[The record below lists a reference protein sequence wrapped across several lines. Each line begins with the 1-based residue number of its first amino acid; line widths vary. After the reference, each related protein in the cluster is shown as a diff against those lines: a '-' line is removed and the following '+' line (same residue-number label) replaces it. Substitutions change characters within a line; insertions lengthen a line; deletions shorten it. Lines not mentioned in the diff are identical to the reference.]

1 MGWFRTTVIVL
12 TGLALLLLSL
22 TGAVLLARHLRPMV
36 HRQSTPQE
44 TLPVLI
50 EKLRSGASFEERV
63 AAGRAIIADGPQAL
77 AAALDAVCQ
86 VTAADAQPVIAPQV
100 LQALRAAASD
110 NAAALGEALSA
121 DKVNVR
127 IAAAMVLRQLGTKA
141 RPALDALAKAAGDEN
156 RWVRWSAAE
165 AIGGVGPD
173 AASVVDRLLPLLDH
187 EDRFTRRR
195 VATALGR
202 IGPAAASAAQRLD
215 KAQKEDPD
223 PAVRQA
229 AAAALYLVNLES
241 LSAAAATEASPEV
254 QNLLAELKQDDEYAS
269 VAAANKLRDLGP
281 QAKQAVPALALA
293 LRSKHKWVRV
303 AAAEA
308 LAAIGP
314 DAQPVLACLEQA
326 ASEGDADLRAAA
338 QAAKQKIE
346 GRPLPN

>member
-1 MGWFRTTVIVL
+1 
-12 TGLALLLLSL
+12 
-22 TGAVLLARHLRPMV
+22 
-36 HRQSTPQE
+36 
-44 TLPVLI
+44 VLI
-50 EKLRSGASFEERV
+50 EKLRGAASFEERV
-63 AAGRAIIADGPQAL
+63 AAGRAIVADGPQAL

-86 VTAADAQPVIAPQV
+86 VTAADGQPVIAPQV
-100 LQALRAAASD
+100 LQALTAAASD
-110 NAAALGEALSA
+110 SAAALGEALSA

-141 RPALDALAKAAGDEN
+141 RPALDALAKAASDEN

-165 AIGGVGPD
+165 AIGSVGPD
-173 AASVVDRLLPLLDH
+173 AVSVVDRLLPLLDH

-202 IGPAAASAAQRLD
+202 IGPAAVGAAPRLA
-215 KAQKEDPD
+215 KAQKEDHD

-229 AAAALYLVNLES
+229 AAAALYLVNLE
-241 LSAAAATEASPEV
+241 AIAATAAGEASPEV
-254 QNLLAELKQDDEYAS
+254 QKLLAELRQDDEYAS

-281 QAKQAVPALALA
+281 QAKQAVPALALG

-308 LAAIGP
+308 LGAIGP
-314 DAQPVLACLEQA
+314 DAQPVLTCLEQA
-326 ASEGDADLRAAA
+326 ASAEDADLRAAA

-346 GRPLPN
+346 GRPVRK